1 MRTLI
6 AMLSIIAL
14 ILVLIGL
21 LLVLV
26 GGIAFIVATF
36 RESVLWGLAC
46 LFVPFASLA
55 FLIIHWQKAKDP
67 FFMQL
72 YGIVF
77 IIGAAIL
84 GDTGLPWP
92 LG

>member
-6 AMLSIIAL
+6 LMLSILATILAVVGL
-14 ILVLIGL
+14 ICL
-21 LLVLV
+21 LL
-26 GGIAFIVATF
+26 GGITFLVATF

-46 LFVPFASLA
+46 LFLPFASLI
-55 FLIIHWQKAKDP
+55 FLVVHWAKAKDS
-67 FFMQL
+67 FFIQL
-72 YGIVF
+72 YGVAF
-77 IIGAAIL
+77 IIGAMLL

>member
-6 AMLSIIAL
+6 RMLSLIATV
-14 ILVLIGL
+14 LVLIGL
-21 LLVLV
+21 LLCIL
-26 GGIAFIVATF
+26 GALTFLVATF
-36 RESVLWGLAC
+36 RESVLWGIAC
-46 LFVPFASLA
+46 LVLPFASLA

-72 YGIVF
+72 YGIAFV
-77 IIGAAIL
+77 IGAVL
-84 GDTGLPWP
+84 LSNTGLPWP